1 MPHRAPILAIALAL
15 IASPALAQTAFPP
28 AISVTGEATMSV
40 APDQAQ
46 VDGGVTSDAKT
57 AREASD
63 ANNAAMGKVLLA
75 LKGAGIDEKDYQT
88 SRLSLQPKYAP
99 DRSGPSTV
107 VGYRASN
114 RVTIKVRDVN
124 KIAGVIDVLVAA
136 GANEIGGINFV
147 VSQASKLLD
156 DIREKAIADARRKA
170 EIYAKAAGVT
180 LGEPLSIAEE
190 GGSMPVFRGKM
201 PAPMATMAPAPIAQ
215 GEEMLSVAVSVSWA
229 IKAAQ

>member
-1 MPHRAPILAIALAL
+1 MRHRASIVAIALAL
-15 IASPALAQTAFPP
+15 FAAPALAQTALPP

-75 LKGAGIDEKDYQT
+75 LKGAGIDEKDFQT
-88 SRLSLQPKYAP
+88 SRLSLQQKYTP

-114 RVTIKVRDVN
+114 RVTIKVRDVT

-156 DIREKAIADARRKA
+156 DIREKAITDARRKA

-180 LGEPLSIAEE
+180 LGEPLSISEE

-201 PAPMATMAPAPIAQ
+201 AAPMATMAPAPVAQ
-215 GEEMLSVAVSVSWA
+215 GEETLSVTVSVTWA